1 MAKKKKKV
9 ELSSE
14 GKTELAK
21 AIAEKSQNF
30 AKTYARIEILVS
42 RFFRWLSGWLDRLL
56 FNQKHGKSFQHKIM
70 K

>member
-42 RFFRWLSGWLDRLL
+42 RFFRWLRHRNFSQPFLSLVKRLV
-56 FNQKHGKSFQHKIM
+56 GSFVV
-70 K
+70 